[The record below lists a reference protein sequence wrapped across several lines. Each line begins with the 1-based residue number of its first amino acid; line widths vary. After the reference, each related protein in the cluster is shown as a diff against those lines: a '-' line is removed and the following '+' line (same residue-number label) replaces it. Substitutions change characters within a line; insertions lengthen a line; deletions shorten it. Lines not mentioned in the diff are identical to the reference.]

1 MDSASPPA
9 STQHTQA
16 AAASQRAH
24 ARACSPPGRAR
35 RRWFAYTPAQSHAGA
50 KEVVRGRGARGRGCT
65 RSERAGARGALL
77 VDDSLGT

>member
-1 MDSASPPA
+1 MMRPYVVRHGTRSSVAYA
-9 STQHTQA
+9 RA
-16 AAASQRAH
+16 RAH
-24 ARACSPPGRAR
+24 TGSVPCS
-35 RRWFAYTPAQSHAGA
+35 